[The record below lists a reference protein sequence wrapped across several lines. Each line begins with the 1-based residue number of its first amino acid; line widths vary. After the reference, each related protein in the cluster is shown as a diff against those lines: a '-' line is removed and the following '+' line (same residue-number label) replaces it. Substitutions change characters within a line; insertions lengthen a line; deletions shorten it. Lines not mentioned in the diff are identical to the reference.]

1 MQNKFIIL
9 LTTILLTACEHKTID
24 QTNSTSQKGTE
35 SMNKQVIN
43 SDKALKTFGAYSQA
57 IKAGNTI
64 YLSGQLGIDPQTL
77 AMESGA
83 EAQAKMAF
91 KNLDDLVKVS
101 GGNLSDV
108 VKLNFYLVDLANMPL
123 INSLIEQY
131 FKAPY
136 PARTSI
142 GVKELPRGGLVE
154 VDAIMVV
161 NN

>member
-1 MQNKFIIL
+1 
-9 LTTILLTACEHKTID
+9 
-24 QTNSTSQKGTE
+24 
-35 SMNKQVIN
+35 MNKQVID
-43 SDKALKTFGAYSQA
+43 SDKALKVFGSYSQA
-57 IKAGNTI
+57 VRVGNTI
-64 YLSGQLGIDPQTL
+64 YLSGQLGINPQTL
-77 AMESGA
+77 VMELGI

-91 KNLDDLVKVS
+91 KNLDDLVKAS
-101 GGNLSDV
+101 GGNLSDI
-108 VKLNFYLVDLANMPL
+108 VKLNFFLVDLTNMPL

-131 FKAPY
+131 FMAPF